1 MIFYTIQGPGYE
13 LEIHDDKLKL
23 SKKSWLKQLSRKDAV
38 QTWDLRSLSGFEIS
52 SPHYF
57 MWGKIEWKSVDGT
70 KANFRFSTNP
80 EMVKKIEKY
89 MQKMILKNIQRKH
102 HLPFVEEQKPL
113 VAA

>member
-13 LEIHDDKLKL
+13 LEIHDDKIKL
-23 SKKSWLKQLSRKDAV
+23 SKKTWLKHFSRKDAV
-38 QTWDLRSLSGFEIS
+38 ISWDIQSLQGFEIA
-52 SPHYF
+52 SPRF
-57 MWGKIEWKSVDGT
+57 IFWGKIEWKSVDGT
-70 KANFRFSTNP
+70 KGSFRFSTNP

-102 HLPFVEEQKPL
+102 HLTYIPTPQK

>member
-1 MIFYTIQGPGYE
+1 MIFYTIQGPAHE

-23 SKKSWLKQLSRKDAV
+23 MKKPWLKQFSRKDAV

-57 MWGKIEWKSVDGT
+57 LWGKIEWKSVDGT
-70 KANFRFSTNP
+70 RGSFRFSTNP

-89 MQKMILKNIQRKH
+89 MQKMILKNIQRKN
-102 HLPFVEEQKPL
+102 HLPYVENRQEI
-113 VAA
+113 AA